1 MTVTSAFI
9 INSILLGAGLAMDA
23 FSVSIANGLEDP
35 GMSHAFGRLV
45 LRS

>member
-23 FSVSIANGLEDP
+23 FSVSISD
-35 GMSHAFGRLV
+35 AFGRLV